1 MRIPSHPPFRPVF
14 LTRLRCTTRTTERM
28 NRTRRL
34 AWMLLT
40 CLFIPGVHLG
50 QLASPWTHGLDIRN
64 IGPSV
69 MSGRVVDVAVVV
81 DTMYVAYATG
91 GLWRSINQGNTFEPL
106 LDEACKLGAVAAHPN
121 GRLVVGSGEANSSRS
136 SYAGTGVWISENH
149 GQTWR
154 HAGLEQARHIGRV
167 AIHPQNPDIIY
178 VAALGEL
185 YTPNQGGG
193 VYKSEDGGTTWQRVL
208 NVPGKR
214 SGEVVGAVDLVL
226 DITQPEHIL
235 AATWDRTRRAHDF
248 LEGGPGSGIWET
260 LDGGATWSRISSRE
274 GFPEGAGTG
283 RIGLALHP
291 NSGTLYAYLDNQD
304 DRPEDERGGDDGSHG
319 DDNPSEPRHGLTR
332 DDFLDMSP
340 QTFQA
345 LDDSLLAAFL
355 SEEGFAEADSASSV
369 KARVRAGELKP
380 RALYDYLTDG
390 NAAMFDTHIIGP
402 ELYRINLREGNSGTW
417 QRTHEDWL
425 DDVCYT
431 YGYYFGMVAA
441 DPSDPNVVYIGGVPL
456 LKSIDGGQTFESIG
470 APNVHADH
478 HKLWVNPRQ
487 PNHLINGNDGGI
499 NISWDGGESW
509 TKCNSPAVGQFYA
522 VEVDDATPYRV
533 YGGLQD
539 NGTWVGPS
547 TYTPSA
553 GWQQSGH
560 YPYTSL
566 GGGDGMQIE
575 VDRRTNEVVYT
586 GSQFGWYTRT
596 DQTSGDRHSLRPMHT
611 LGETPLRWNWQ
622 TPILLSKHQQDVLY
636 MASNKVHRSLN
647 QGNDWE
653 TLSPDLT
660 HGGRAGDV
668 PFGTLTTLAE
678 HPKKFGQLAVGSD
691 DGRVHVTLDG
701 GHVWQE
707 LNLPVAT
714 SWGKGNE
721 RRHMWVSEVMWSHH
735 DQDLLVIALNGY
747 RNDDNSP
754 HVYAT
759 TDLGKHWESWGENLP
774 VQPVNALVESAD
786 RKGWW
791 FVGHDGGACMTV
803 DGGAHFSSLLLPH
816 VPVHDLV
823 IQERE
828 NELIIGTHGRSLYV
842 LDLQPLLD
850 LPGTP
855 EAWASRDL
863 SFTQDVWTV
872 ERSEHWGERSW
883 AWGDVREG
891 KAEMWVWSPQEGVA
905 TMRVVRSHASFLHD
919 TKTTP
924 QTPSGSNDP
933 ATGDGALAVLDRL
946 RNAAPQ
952 ALDLGPVNLVAG
964 LQKLVVSLADGDDWL
979 EVGTHECILELPGE
993 SGTRVAKC
1001 TLELVE
1007 AER

>member
-1 MRIPSHPPFRPVF
+1 MRRMALLF
-14 LTRLRCTTRTTERM
+14 L
-28 NRTRRL
+28 
-34 AWMLLT
+34 A
-40 CLFIPGVHLG
+40 CLFMPGVHLG

-64 IGPSV
+64 IGPTV

-91 GLWRSINQGNTFEPL
+91 GLWRSINQGTTFEPL
-106 LDEACKLGAVAAHPN
+106 LDEACKLGAVAAHPS

-136 SYAGTGVWISENH
+136 SYAGTGVWISDDH

-193 VYKSEDGGTTWQRVL
+193 VYKSQDGGTTWQRILEVQ
-208 NVPGKR
+208 GSR

-226 DITQPEHIL
+226 DITQYEHIL
-235 AATWDRTRRAHDF
+235 AAFWDRTRRAHDF
-248 LEGGPGSGIWET
+248 SEGGPGSGIWET
-260 LDGGATWSRISSRE
+260 LDGGATWTRVSSRK
-274 GFPEGAGTG
+274 GFPQGAGVG

-291 NSGTLYAYLDNQD
+291 NSGTLYAYLDNQNE
-304 DRPEDERGGDDGSHG
+304 RPEDEREGDEDSAGGNKGNQDDL
-319 DDNPSEPRHGLTR
+319 DARDGLTR
-332 DDFLDMSP
+332 EDFLDMTP
-340 QTFQA
+340 QAFQA
-345 LDDSLLAAFL
+345 LDDSLLTAFL
-355 SEEGFAEADSASSV
+355 SEEGFAEADSASSI
-369 KARVRAGELKP
+369 KSRVRDGELKP
-380 RALYDYLTDG
+380 RSLYDYLTDG
-390 NAAMFDTHIIGP
+390 NAALFDTQIIGP
-402 ELYRINLREGNSGTW
+402 ELYRINLREGNAGVW
-417 QRTHEDWL
+417 QRTHDGWL

-431 YGYYFGMVAA
+431 YGYYFGMVTA
-441 DPSDPNVVYIGGVPL
+441 DPSDADVVYIAGVPL
-456 LKSIDGGQTFESIG
+456 LKSLDGGQTFESIG

-478 HKLWVNPRQ
+478 HKLWVNPRK

-499 NISWDGGESW
+499 NISWDGGGSW
-509 TKCNSPAVGQFYA
+509 MKCNSPAVGQFYA

-547 TYTPSA
+547 TYTPSV
-553 GWQQSGH
+553 GWHQSGH
-560 YPYTSL
+560 YPYTSI

-575 VDRRTNEVVYT
+575 VDTRTNDLLYT

-596 DQTSGDRHSLRPMHT
+596 DQTSGDRQGLHPMHK

-622 TPILLSKHQQDVLY
+622 TPILLSRHQRDVLY

-678 HPKKFGQLAVGSD
+678 HPHKFGQLAVGSD

-701 GHVWQE
+701 GYAWQE
-707 LNLPVAT
+707 LKLPVAT
-714 SWGKGNE
+714 SWGKGTE

-735 DQDLLVIALNGY
+735 DQDLLVVALNGY
-747 RNDDNSP
+747 RNDDNTP

-759 TDLGKHWESWGENLP
+759 RDLGKHWESWSDNLP
-774 VQPVNALVESAD
+774 MQPVNALAESAD
-786 RKGWW
+786 RPGWW
-791 FVGHDGGACMTV
+791 FVGHDAGACITV

-828 NELIIGTHGRSLYV
+828 NELVIGTHGRSIYV

-850 LPGTP
+850 LPGSP
-855 EAWASRDL
+855 QEWATRDL

-872 ERSEHWGERSW
+872 KRSELWGERGW
-883 AWGDVREG
+883 AWGEVREG
-891 KAEMWVWSPQEGVA
+891 KAEVWVWSPQAGVA
-905 TMRVVRSHASFLHD
+905 RMRVVRSHESFHHGIDD
-919 TKTTP
+919 TS
-924 QTPSGSNDP
+924 QTPSKDDHGASE
-933 ATGDGALAVLDRL
+933 GALAVLDRL
-946 RNAAPQ
+946 RNAPPQ
-952 ALDLGPVNLVAG
+952 ALDLGTVGLVAG
-964 LQKLVVSLADGDDWL
+964 LQKLTVSLADGEGWL
-979 EVGTHECILELPGE
+979 DVGAHELFLELEGD
-993 SGTRVAKC
+993 SGPRVAKC
-1001 TLELVE
+1001 TLHLVE
-1007 AER
+1007 PQP